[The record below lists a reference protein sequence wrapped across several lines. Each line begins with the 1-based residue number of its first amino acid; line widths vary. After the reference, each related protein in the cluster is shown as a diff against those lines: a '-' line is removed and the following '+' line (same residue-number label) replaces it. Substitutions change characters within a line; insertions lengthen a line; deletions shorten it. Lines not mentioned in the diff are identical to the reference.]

1 MEEIINNEILYL
13 RQRINEEI
21 ENGNYKVVEE
31 LSTELCELQECET
44 KIQMPNDFSYQI
56 RRMNKEATMR
66 NIKKY
71 MARVAVVIGILGV
84 SGGTVYAA
92 VSHFRQVNYFEHGL
106 VAEESTEKKF
116 TEENNIDEDVQ
127 MDTNLL
133 PEAEDT
139 VSLISSEKGTSN
151 DLWITKIVRQ
161 RTTPTYESD
170 NGKDWRDSEPDVVN
184 ETEYSYVDYE
194 TACKDSGLK
203 QLFSKKYEQDG
214 TTTYTEYVSQ
224 NNISD
229 NRNGEIISTFNYGK
243 GEFTVDEEKILTGEG
258 SDRTTVVFTST
269 EPTTNQREYTD
280 TSGRTYLLSDDT
292 EFGTLRTTVLIS
304 YDEYDII
311 IMFTGLS
318 DVEIHEILDSII

>member
-1 MEEIINNEILYL
+1 MEEIINNEILHL

-21 ENGNYKVVEE
+21 ENGNYEMVEE
-31 LSTELCELQECET
+31 LSTELCELQEYESNV
-44 KIQMPNDFSYQI
+44 QMPDDFSYQI
-56 RRMNKEATMR
+56 RRMNKEATMK

-71 MARVAVVIGILGV
+71 MARVAVVLGILGV

-92 VSHFRQVNYFEHGL
+92 VSHFRQVDYFEHGL
-106 VAEESTEKKF
+106 VVEGSAKIKSTDESNT
-116 TEENNIDEDVQ
+116 DEDVQ
-127 MDTNLL
+127 METTFL
-133 PEAEDT
+133 PESEDT
-139 VSLISSEKGTSN
+139 VSIISSEKGTAN
-151 DLWITKIVRQ
+151 DLWISKIVRQ
-161 RTTPTYESD
+161 RTSPTLESD
-170 NGKDWRDSEPDVVN
+170 NGIDWYNGEENIVN

-194 TACKDSGLK
+194 TACNDSGLIN
-203 QLFSKKYEQDG
+203 LFANKYEQNG

-224 NNISD
+224 DNISD
-229 NRNGEIISTFNYGK
+229 NKNGEIISTFNYGN
-243 GEFTVDEEKILTGEG
+243 GGFTVDEQKILKGEG

-269 EPTTNQREYTD
+269 EPTTNHREYTD
-280 TSGRTYLLSDDT
+280 TLGRTYLLSDDT